1 MPLTRYTYDSRARI
15 LLEWLAEDATT
26 TGEMGITLMRALTL
40 WLDTIP
46 IEDRHRHIHA
56 VWEALDVALDT
67 IEQAFR
73 DDDITRGELPK
84 RH

>member
-15 LLEWLAEDATT
+15 LLQWLAKDANT
-26 TGEMGITLMRALTL
+26 TGEMGITLMRALMV
-40 WLDTIP
+40 WVDTIP
-46 IEDRHRHIHA
+46 IEDRHPNIHA

-67 IEQAFR
+67 IEQAYR
-73 DDDITRGELPK
+73 DEDVLRGDLPK